1 MSLCKTLGLAIF
13 ASVCLLGETTG
24 STLAQCAPGFPCATE
39 WSQGKS
45 IDLGTVPGDNASV
58 AHGNNNAGQVV
69 GFSEKFGDLLV
80 ATEWSHG
87 KVIDLGVLPGSA
99 ESQANGIN
107 DRRTVVG
114 VSEGNSFSRPV
125 ATEWRHGS
133 VIDLGILPTPGFNS
147 STASAINNAGQVVGQ
162 SSCMSILCSGPI
174 GLATEW
180 SHGKII
186 NLGGLA
192 PPSQVDFLQSSVA
205 NGINDI
211 GQVVGSS
218 TIGVLNVGFTE
229 VATEWSDGKVINL
242 GGLPGSADSVAQSIN
257 DAGQVVGASTVG
269 GTSIAT
275 EWSHGSVIDL
285 GGLPGSTFSIAYG
298 INDRGQV
305 VGYSVVGGVWV
316 ATEWSGDSV
325 INLGPGE
332 ALGINNAGQAV
343 GDSDFTP
350 LPITVPESSTWAM
363 MLIGF
368 ASLSWAGYRRAK
380 AGHATIAR

>member
-1 MSLCKTLGLAIF
+1 MSYWKSSGLAIF
-13 ASVCLLGETTG
+13 AAVCLLGETTG
-24 STLAQCAPGFPCATE
+24 STLAQCTPGFPCATE
-39 WSQGKS
+39 WNHGKI
-45 IDLGTVPGDNASV
+45 IDLGTVPGAIASV

-69 GFSEKFGDLLV
+69 GFSDIFGGTLPV

-114 VSEGNSFSRPV
+114 VSDGNSFSRPV

-180 SHGKII
+180 SQGKII

-229 VATEWSDGKVINL
+229 IATEWSDGKVINL
-242 GGLPGSADSVAQSIN
+242 GGLPGSSDSVAQAINDAGQAVGYSVVGGVDIATEWSGGSIIDLGPGVAEAIN
-257 DAGQVVGASTVG
+257 DAGQVVGLNGLGSNVG
-269 GTSIAT
+269 
-275 EWSHGSVIDL
+275 
-285 GGLPGSTFSIAYG
+285 F
-298 INDRGQV
+298 
-305 VGYSVVGGVWV
+305 
-316 ATEWSGDSV
+316 ATEWSGGS
-325 INLGPGE
+325 IITLGPGE
-332 ALGINNAGQAV
+332 ANGINDVGQIV
-343 GDSDFTP
+343 GVSSEFSS
-350 LPITVPESSTWAM
+350 VPEPSTWAM
-363 MLIGF
+363 MLAGF
-368 ASLSWAGYRRAK
+368 ASLAFAGYRRAK
-380 AGHATIAR
+380 AGPVTSRA